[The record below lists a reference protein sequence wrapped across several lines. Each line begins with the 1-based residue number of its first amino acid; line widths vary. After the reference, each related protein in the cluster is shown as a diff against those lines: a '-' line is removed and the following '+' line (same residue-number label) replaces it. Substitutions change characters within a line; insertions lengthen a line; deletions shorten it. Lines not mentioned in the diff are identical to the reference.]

1 MNKRV
6 GLCFTAFV
14 SQVPKKR
21 NIDIVADDRY
31 TQWLARERAGIK
43 ERRTRESGS
52 CTKAVRSFIGRLTSD
67 SSNKTALELTE
78 DCIENINISMHNHR
92 VRT

>member
-1 MNKRV
+1 M
-6 GLCFTAFV
+6 
-14 SQVPKKR
+14 PKKR

-52 CTKAVRSFIGRLTSD
+52 VTKAVRNFIGRFTSD
-67 SSNKTALELTE
+67 SSNKTALELIE
-78 DCIENINISMHNHR
+78 DRIENINIEMHNHR